1 MYIGWVI
8 KFIIRFEVVRLY
20 SRIMDGELSEGVF
33 IIVFSIIKFLKI
45 VIGISGRFKVWL
57 IMIMVV
63 VVFVVFL
70 LLKF

>member
-45 VIGISGRFKVWL
+45 VIGISGRFK
-57 IMIMVV
+57 I
-63 VVFVVFL
+63 
-70 LLKF
+70 